1 MHPVLQT
8 RIAVV
13 GAGEIGAGFAYALL
27 MSDFNVEIIFVDRT
41 PAKAIETALDL
52 QQAMIFS
59 HPHEIRAGTFAEL
72 GQADLIVIAAPAFRE
87 GQRAAPVEAETLA
100 LLQDVGR
107 EVEHANSGVLMLV
120 GAEPN
125 DLLTYAAWKF
135 SGLPRNQVI
144 GTGTM
149 EMSATLRY
157 LLGRHFRVDPRSVHI
172 YVMGGDNGEV
182 PIWSTA
188 TIAGMP
194 VTDACKSHGCPP
206 AVLKAL
212 FREAQDRVRQTAA
225 RRAGQFSAGSALAWL
240 ASSVLRNE
248 NHIFAVSTVLH
259 HEYGMSDSAFSV
271 PVVIGEKG
279 IDRIL
284 HVEVS
289 DEELPDLLASG
300 FRTEEA
306 VRKIGLMEQH
316 PAHASE
322 LC

>member
-27 MSDFNVEIIFVDRT
+27 MSGFNVEIVFIDRV
-41 PAKAIETALDL
+41 PARAVETSLDL

-59 HPHEIRAGTFAEL
+59 HPHEIRSGTFAEI
-72 GQADLIVIAAPAFRE
+72 GRADLIVIAGPTPAE
-87 GQRAAPVEAETLA
+87 GQKTTEVEAEALA
-100 LLQDVGR
+100 LLQDVGK
-107 EVEHANSGVLMLV
+107 EVSHANSGILMLL
-120 GAEPN
+120 GAAPN

-149 EMSATLRY
+149 EMSATLRH
-157 LLGRHFRVDPRSVHI
+157 LLGRHFRVDPRSVHV
-172 YVMGGDNGEV
+172 YVLGGDSGEV
-182 PIWSTA
+182 PIWSSA
-188 TIAGMP
+188 TIAGMS
-194 VTDACKSHGCPP
+194 VTEACKSHGCPP

-212 FREAQDRVRQTAA
+212 FREAQDRVRQAA
-225 RRAGQFSAGSALAWL
+225 VRRSGHFSAGAALAWL

-259 HEYGMSDSAFSV
+259 NEYGMTDSAFSV

-284 HVEVS
+284 RVEVS
-289 DEELPDLLASG
+289 DKELPDLLASG
-300 FRTEEA
+300 FRTQEA
-306 VRKIGLMEQH
+306 VRNIGLIEQH
-316 PAHASE
+316 HAPLSQV
-322 LC
+322 C

>member
-27 MSDFNVEIIFVDRT
+27 MSDFNVEIIFVDRI
-41 PAKAIETALDL
+41 PARAVETALDL

-59 HPHEIRAGTFAEL
+59 HPHEIRAGTFADL
-72 GQADLIVIAAPAFRE
+72 GRADLIVIAGPAFRE
-87 GQRAAPVEAETLA
+87 GQKVALVEAETLA

-107 EVEHANSGVLMLV
+107 EASHANSGMLMLV
-120 GAEPN
+120 GAAPN

-135 SGLPRNQVI
+135 SGLPRHQVF

-157 LLGRHFRVDPRSVHI
+157 LLGRHFRVDPRSVHV
-172 YVMGGDNGEV
+172 YVLGGDNGEV
-182 PIWSTA
+182 PIWSSA
-188 TIAGMP
+188 TIAGMS
-194 VTDACKSHGCPP
+194 VTEACKSHGCPP
-206 AVLKAL
+206 SVLKAL
-212 FREAQDRVRQTAA
+212 FREAQDRVRLAAA
-225 RRAGQFSAGSALAWL
+225 RRNGHFSAGAALAWL

-259 HEYGMSDSAFSV
+259 NEYGMTDSAFSV
-271 PVVIGEKG
+271 PAVIGEKG

-284 HVEVS
+284 RVEVS

-300 FRTEEA
+300 FRTQEA
-306 VRKIGLMEQH
+306 VRKVGLMEQH
-316 PAHASE
+316 PAPVNE

>member
-13 GAGEIGAGFAYALL
+13 GAGEIGAGFGYALL
-27 MSDFNVEIIFVDRT
+27 MSDFNVEIIFVDRI
-41 PAKAIETALDL
+41 PARAVETALDL

-59 HPHEIRAGTFAEL
+59 HPHEIRAGTFADL
-72 GQADLIVIAAPAFRE
+72 GRADLIVIAGPAFRE
-87 GQRAAPVEAETLA
+87 GQKVAPVEAETLA

-107 EVEHANSGVLMLV
+107 EVSHANPGMLMLV
-120 GAEPN
+120 GAGPN

-135 SGLPRNQVI
+135 SGLPRHQVI

-157 LLGRHFRVDPRSVHI
+157 LLGRHFRVDPRSVHV
-172 YVMGGDNGEV
+172 YVLGGDNGEV
-182 PIWSTA
+182 PIWSSA
-188 TIAGMP
+188 TIAGMS
-194 VTDACKSHGCPP
+194 VTEACKSHGCPP

-212 FREAQDRVRQTAA
+212 FREAQDRVRQAAA
-225 RRAGQFSAGSALAWL
+225 RRNGHFSAGAALAWL

-259 HEYGMSDSAFSV
+259 NEYGMTDSSFSV
-271 PVVIGEKG
+271 PAVIGEKG

-284 HVEVS
+284 RVEVS

-300 FRTEEA
+300 FRTQEA
-306 VRKIGLMEQH
+306 VRKVGLMEQH
-316 PAHASE
+316 PATVNE